1 MNENYLLFAVV
12 GFIVSIF
19 GIIVYFALESQSEG
33 KIQDEVLNLTK
44 LTELNSNTNEKI
56 KNSTVMRDLK
66 QFVQQRSDDI
76 RTTIIKE
83 NQSFP

>member
-1 MNENYLLFAVV
+1 MNESYLLFAVV

-66 QFVQQRSDDI
+66 QFVQQRSEDI
-76 RTTIIKE
+76 RDTIIKE